1 MNVIEPGEA
10 GAMADAPAPDPP
22 AGSPAAAM
30 LQPGLIWAC
39 ARAGGG
45 ELRLNED
52 GEPPAGAGFRWLHLN
67 LADQRSHRW
76 IERGGLLPPAARA
89 LFLGHELAQRPV
101 VADGAIALVVH
112 DFEREFDRLETGRIG
127 ALRVA
132 IAGEVMLTGRYH
144 ALRSAD
150 LVRQRILGGAPLD
163 RPIAALDLVLS
174 SVIDTIASRVA
185 DIASELLAAE
195 DELVAGAEAAETREL
210 VTLRRLCTRLH
221 RITGELLLTM
231 RRLQAEPAAPDEL
244 GAVARRCAD
253 RLTAIDGDIAS
264 AQGQLR
270 LLRDELDLRAA
281 QRTNQNIYMLS
292 ILTALMMPA
301 TLVTGFF
308 GMNTGGLPL
317 ASGGGDTVV
326 ATVVAV
332 AASAGTYLALKAMG
346 LTRR

>member
-1 MNVIEPGEA
+1 
-10 GAMADAPAPDPP
+10 MADAPAHDPP
-22 AGSPAAAM
+22 AGSPAAAI

-39 ARAGGG
+39 EHSDGV
-45 ELRLNED
+45 LRLIED
-52 GEPPAGAGFRWLHLN
+52 AEPRADAGFRWLHLN

-76 IERGGLLPPAARA
+76 VERAGLLPAAARA

-101 VADGAIALVVH
+101 IADGAIALVVH
-112 DFEREFDRLETGRIG
+112 DFEREFDRLDTGRIG

-132 IAGEVMLTGRYH
+132 IAGDVMLTGRYH
-144 ALRSAD
+144 ALHSAD
-150 LVRQRILGGAPLD
+150 VVRQRILAGAPLD
-163 RPIAALDLVLS
+163 RPMAALDLVLM
-174 SVIDTIASRVA
+174 SVIDTIASRIA
-185 DIASELLAAE
+185 DIAGELLAAE
-195 DELVAGAEAAETREL
+195 DELVAGSEAADTREL

-221 RITGELLLTM
+221 RVTGELRLTM
-231 RRLQAEPAAPDEL
+231 QRLQAEPTAPDEL
-244 GAVARRCAD
+244 AALARRCMD
-253 RLTAIDGDIAS
+253 RLTAIDSDVAG

-281 QRTNQNIYMLS
+281 QRTNQNIYVLS

-317 ASGGGDTVV
+317 ASRAGGTEIATTVAIV
-326 ATVVAV
+326 
-332 AASAGTYLALKAMG
+332 ASAGTYLALKAMG

>member
-1 MNVIEPGEA
+1 
-10 GAMADAPAPDPP
+10 MADGAAPHPP
-22 AGSPAAAM
+22 AGSPGAAI
-30 LQPGLIWAC
+30 LQPGLIWSCEHAD
-39 ARAGGG
+39 GV
-45 ELRLNED
+45 LRLSED
-52 GEPPAGAGFRWLHLN
+52 GEPPERDGFRWLHLN

-76 IERGGLLPPAARA
+76 VERSGLLPPAARA

-132 IAGEVMLTGRYH
+132 IAGEVMLTGRTH
-144 ALRSAD
+144 ALHSAD
-150 LVRQRILGGAPLD
+150 VVRRRIAAGAPID
-163 RPIAALDLVLS
+163 RPLAALDLVLT

-185 DIASELLAAE
+185 DISSELLAAE
-195 DELVAGAEAAETREL
+195 DELVAGSEAADTREL

-221 RITGELLLTM
+221 RVTGELRLTM
-231 RRLQAEPAAPDEL
+231 QRLQAEPGVPDEL
-244 GAVARRCAD
+244 SAMARRYSD
-253 RLTAIDGDIAS
+253 RLAAIDADIGG

-281 QRTNQNIYMLS
+281 QRTNQNLYVIS

-317 ASGGGDTVV
+317 SGGPGGTVV
-326 ATVVAV
+326 ASIVAIV
-332 AASAGTYLALKAMG
+332 ASAGTYLALKAMG